1 MESFAARERLARW
14 TDLRLRPIAPFTW
27 LGPVLACLG
36 GAWAGSGPQLD
47 WPVVLAF
54 LLADPL
60 WGGLWTLIVN
70 RNWFVIRGASRGDK
84 GFRLPL
90 LPYTTPGSPGERL
103 IRWLDRALDW
113 LITVL
118 WPWLGSSI
126 LSVVVV
132 YALALCVAAI
142 LGPLALGLTALALA
156 LAMLQWLFR
165 TIGGSRGVP
174 GERATLTALYA
185 VLLPW
190 LLGLVAQGALL
201 PVLYQW
207 NALAARLT
215 ATGEWR
221 WPQPGELDTLLSY
234 VPWAALLAALLYA
247 EVYRWCLRLH
257 EGERALG
264 RAILALDSMQL
275 LAATLLVSLGQP
287 LFAGLVGLL
296 LVPQVLLQP
305 FLFWEGRRSWYL
317 RQTQPFVVIGM
328 LAAAIGVGLA
338 SAS

>member
-1 MESFAARERLARW
+1 
-14 TDLRLRPIAPFTW
+14 
-27 LGPVLACLG
+27 
-36 GAWAGSGPQLD
+36 
-47 WPVVLAF
+47 
-54 LLADPL
+54 
-60 WGGLWTLIVN
+60 
-70 RNWFVIRGASRGDK
+70 
-84 GFRLPL
+84 
-90 LPYTTPGSPGERL
+90 
-103 IRWLDRALDW
+103 ALDW